1 MVLSSQ
7 TGIRTRLLAPVDLC
21 WAQLITAV
29 GQTRYILMAAHGT
42 TWSTD
47 EVLSLRESGWTSKVS
62 FFLSICGT
70 PFFILHER
78 PFFAEAKAACR
89 VCILSGGITITM
101 GWFPIHF
108 NSIFIH
114 VQVQCSFLFKFQTIT
129 LHHFLPVAYRQI
141 IGSDKLVKVHRITI

>member
-1 MVLSSQ
+1 
-7 TGIRTRLLAPVDLC
+7 
-21 WAQLITAV
+21 
-29 GQTRYILMAAHGT
+29 MAAHGT

-62 FFLSICGT
+62 LFLSICGT
-70 PFFILHER
+70 PFVILPER

-114 VQVQCSFLFKFQTIT
+114 LQCFIEISNNHAT
-129 LHHFLPVAYRQI
+129 
-141 IGSDKLVKVHRITI
+141 